1 MAKKLQIAF
10 VVILA
15 VAIVLSC
22 TLVGTKM
29 TDPATYSKTIQVLD
43 KSRTTVLGLSAA
55 SAAASAAISALPS
68 DLCTPLAE
76 QLSEFSTC
84 FLLILS
90 VVFLEKYLL
99 TIFGFTACYL
109 LIPGGCAALLINFFF
124 PNRFLQ
130 SIGPKLLAL
139 SAALLLVI
147 PTSAWAS
154 QQVNS
159 IYNASIEITVESAN
173 AVTENL
179 TGEMSDG
186 ENTAVIDEAKTILGD
201 LSGSVAGVVDQF
213 RYILNRFIEATAVM
227 IVTNCLIPILVILFF
242 AWMVKTLFHVP
253 IILPANLGKPPR
265 KHRSH
270 DMETITDGM

>member
-76 QLSEFSTC
+76 QLSEFSTW

-147 PTSAWAS
+147 PPSAWAS

-159 IYNASIEITVESAN
+159 IYNASIENTVESAN

-186 ENTAVIDEAKTILGD
+186 ENPAVIDEAKTILGD